1 MVPQKKLSLYLCNRK
16 CSSFKEKEESLL
28 KFRKLFQPSSEH
40 KYRDYYNYLRSM
52 PLPFVYSL
60 EGAKLDVEIYYS
72 LLKLEQIHVS
82 PEKAHESYLA
92 LIKQTAFLIELL
104 KTHNI
109 HGCQVLSK
117 IESFILDYFEYNLR
131 IANKHG
137 WRNLSSEQKKE
148 FIKCLLIRVRE
159 ELVEG
164 EVFHYGG
171 TTPFILSEKIPRNIL
186 LGNSFPSNE
195 TVDVELLILLHLK
208 VCRLGV
214 PLLNNMKT
222 LSDDPVC
229 LPYDPVCLPYNMHG
243 IIVDNL
249 RVKYELLKKTG
260 IPFSTLV
267 SYIEN
272 SSTFPTILNRNNKF
286 FLYSKGMRNRRK
298 EYKQIIGCWVLRTA
312 LSLGHFPY
320 YGRRVTPYEP
330 DEEWYEGWAKENID
344 SDDEWYD
351 PPSKKSDY
359 DSDYE

>member
-1 MVPQKKLSLYLCNRK
+1 M
-16 CSSFKEKEESLL
+16 L

-40 KYRDYYNYLRSM
+40 KYRDYHYYLRSM
-52 PLPFVYSL
+52 PLPYAYSL
-60 EGAKLDVEIYYS
+60 EGAKLDIEIYYS

-104 KTHNI
+104 KTHNT
-109 HGCQVLSK
+109 HGCQIVPK
-117 IESFILDYFEYNLR
+117 IESFILDYFEYNSR

-171 TTPFILSEKIPRNIL
+171 TTPFILSEKVPRNIL
-186 LGNSFPSNE
+186 LGNSFPFNE
-195 TVDVELLILLHLK
+195 TVDVELLIQLHRK

-214 PLLNNMKT
+214 KLLNNMEE
-222 LSDDPVC
+222 LSDDPVH
-229 LPYDPVCLPYNMHG
+229 LPYDPACLPYNIHG
-243 IIVDNL
+243 IVVDHL
-249 RVKYELLKKTG
+249 RVKYDLLKKTG

-272 SSTFPTILNRNNKF
+272 SSTFPVILIQDNKF
-286 FLYSKGMRNRRK
+286 SRYSKRMSNRRK

-312 LSLGHFPY
+312 LSLSHFPY
-320 YGRRVTPYEP
+320 YGKRVTPSCEL

-351 PPSKKSDY
+351 PQPKKSYY
-359 DSDYE
+359 DSDDE